1 VICVSREW
9 WMKKCIVFTGGGTG
23 GHVFP
28 GLAVIDGLKKQWQ
41 GRIVWIGS
49 LSGIEKKIVDSYQ
62 IPYYGIPAGKMR
74 RYISLKNFFD
84 MFNVLA
90 GVFYSL
96 YVLFKERPLLIFSK
110 GGYVSVPT
118 VIAGAFLGIPVF
130 THESDVDPGFATKIN
145 AVFAEKI
152 FTSFRETEH
161 YFSVTQQ
168 KKIIHTGNPVRGVIS
183 MGNPQRGRDVVGCRG
198 TQKMLL
204 VLGGSQGA
212 KAINQAV
219 DAILEKLTERYFVVH
234 QMGEKHY
241 RKKEMAN
248 YFPAPF
254 FNEELPHI
262 LAAADLV
269 ICRAGAN
276 TLWELAVSG
285 TPSILIPLVSGS
297 RGDQIKN
304 AEAFKEC
311 GAAIVVE
318 ENAELSEKLL
328 EYIEIVFNNNSKLD
342 EMASHAKGIVISDAV
357 ENIIKLIQK
366 RVKGFL

>member
-1 VICVSREW
+1 
-9 WMKKCIVFTGGGTG
+9 MKKCIVFTGGGTG

-28 GLAVIDGLKKQWQ
+28 GLAVIDGLQKQWQ

-49 LSGIEKKIVDSYQ
+49 LSGIEKKIVDSYK

-84 MFNVLA
+84 MFHVLA
-90 GVFYSL
+90 GIFCSL
-96 YVLFKERPLLIFSK
+96 YVLLKERPLLVFSK

-118 VIAGAFLGIPVF
+118 VIAGAFLRIPVF

-145 AVFAEKI
+145 AVFAETI
-152 FTSFRETEH
+152 LTSFKETEH
-161 YFSVTQQ
+161 YFPAEQQ
-168 KKIIHTGNPVRGVIS
+168 KKINHTGNPVRRAIS
-183 MGNPQRGRDVVGCRG
+183 AGNPQRGREFVGCKP
-198 TQKMLL
+198 TEKMLL

-212 KAINQAV
+212 KAINKAV
-219 DAILEKLTERYFVVH
+219 DAILERLTGLCFVVH

-241 RKKEMAN
+241 RKREMRN

-276 TLWELAVSG
+276 TLWELAASG

-304 AEAFKEC
+304 AEVFKQH
-311 GAAIVVE
+311 GAGIIVG

-328 EYIEIVFNNNSKLD
+328 EHIELLFNNSVKLH
-342 EMASHAKGIVISDAV
+342 EMACRAKDMGISDAV
-357 ENIIKLIQK
+357 EKIVRLIQT
-366 RVKGFL
+366 RLESVL